1 MQRQLRLC
9 PLPSQ
14 IGGEPMA
21 KQKQLPEIPGLDV
34 VKAKRYSRVRL
45 VSLLVGTVWLLA
57 RALWFALSGRSAGL
71 RTAARETVPDRRLET
86 PAYIAVVAA
95 LSWLTSLPLAY
106 LTGHRVERRFGLTK
120 QSTAGWLTD
129 EAKGLALALALE
141 VPLASGAF
149 AVIRRRP
156 RDWWLILAGAT
167 VPLAVVLSNLAPVL
181 IMPLFNKFEP
191 IKDRALAERIKGL
204 AAQAGVKVT
213 DVYVM
218 DMSRQTE
225 KANAFFTGLGNT
237 KRIVLGDTLLERFAP
252 EEVEGVVAHEL
263 GHQVHGDI
271 WRLIALGSAFG
282 FAGAFAASRLAPPLI
297 ARTAR
302 RSGVRE
308 LGDVASLPL
317 LALVFSLLGFV
328 AAPIQNAVSR
338 AIERRTDRFALELT
352 NNGAAYAET
361 MKRLAAQNLADPSP
375 PEPVV
380 IFLYSH
386 PPVAER
392 IAAANAYALVH
403 QPAGTT
409 AAEVA

>member
-1 MQRQLRLC
+1 
-9 PLPSQ
+9 
-14 IGGEPMA
+14 MA

-409 AAEVA
+409 AAEVASSQ